1 MPRVACLD
9 SQTKK
14 DREVHALIES
24 RMISLAKT
32 DDALAEYLNIHVTTF
47 RRKKRHPSQFTLLEM
62 QRVARYLNF
71 SLENKAVCL

>member
-14 DREVHALIES
+14 ERKVHALIEHY
-24 RMISLAKT
+24 MILLDKDDEALAK
-32 DDALAEYLNIHVTTF
+32 YLNIHVQTF

-62 QRVARYLNF
+62 QRIVSYLRFEERDKVA
-71 SLENKAVCL
+71 CL

>member
-9 SQTKK
+9 SQTQK

-24 RMISLAKT
+24 RMISLAKS
-32 DDALAEYLNIHVTTF
+32 DEAVASYLNIHVTTF

-62 QRVARYLNF
+62 QSVAKYLGF
-71 SLENKAVCL
+71 DAEKKAICL